1 MRVHEEILQQIAEDD
16 SDTGSVDDRS
26 ELARFHL
33 DLLRRA
39 HQRLGGWE
47 KDANVYVELYNEL
60 VEMFRDEK
68 AWAEVQPIKKWP
80 SKGSANDGHG
90 VYKQP
95 TNWEFLNLDQSKRE
109 QKVHHHNWLKRHS
122 SGVQQRWDSEFKGHK
137 SPTRA
142 RSGLY
147 TFTEST

>member
-26 ELARFHL
+26 ELARIHL

-47 KDANVYVELYNEL
+47 KDASVYVDLYNEL
-60 VEMFRDEK
+60 AGIFRDEK
-68 AWAEVQPIKKWP
+68 SWAEVQPVKKW
-80 SKGSANDGHG
+80 SAKASVNDGYG

-95 TNWEFLNLDQSKRE
+95 KSWEFLDLDQSNKE
-109 QKVHHHNWLKRHS
+109 QEVHHHNWLKRHNEL
-122 SGVQQRWDSEFKGHK
+122 VQRWDSEAKGRK
-137 SPTRA
+137 MMPRMG
-142 RSGLY
+142 SGLY
-147 TFTEST
+147 TFIDSS